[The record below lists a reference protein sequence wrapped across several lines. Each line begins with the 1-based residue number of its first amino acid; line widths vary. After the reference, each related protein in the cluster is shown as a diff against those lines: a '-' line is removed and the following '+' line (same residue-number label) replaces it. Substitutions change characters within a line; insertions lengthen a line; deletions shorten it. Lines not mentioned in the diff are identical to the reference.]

1 MLFLT
6 VMVVVMMIVLVEKEV
21 DVWIEEELYLR
32 WEDGEEVMVVWMN
45 VEADGQTLEKLQMWE
60 EEVVVV
66 VVVMEELAVATVC
79 IGSYEEEVVEV

>member
-1 MLFLT
+1 
-6 VMVVVMMIVLVEKEV
+6 MVVVMMIVWVEKEV
-21 DVWIEEELYLR
+21 DVWTEEELYLR
-32 WEDGEEVMVVWMN
+32 GEDGEEVMVVWMN
-45 VEADGQTLEKLQMWE
+45 VEADGQTLGKLHMWE